1 MADLTPYLALAI
13 IGAGILSLIVV
24 IPRPHNVTEHLRK
37 FAALSEKTDE
47 SEKTEEAQPELTE
60 DRPAWGNLDFSI
72 FSHGDKSE

>member
-37 FAALSEKTDE
+37 FAALPEKNDE
-47 SEKTEEAQPELTE
+47 SRETDDAKSETTE